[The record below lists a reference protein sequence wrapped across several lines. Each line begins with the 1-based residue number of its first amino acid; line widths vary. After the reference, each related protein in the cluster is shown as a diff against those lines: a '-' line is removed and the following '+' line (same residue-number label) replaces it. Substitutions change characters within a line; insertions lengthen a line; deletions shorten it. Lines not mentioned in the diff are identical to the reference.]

1 MTDSE
6 TKPCAGLV
14 QRRNSLQKQR
24 EAWVVSDRVKTPS
37 PTPPVVSAFVAKK
50 SRPSETVSFSLP
62 PGGFKNQPEPKTKS
76 LNSQIDELF
85 SQYYPAVNT
94 DLEEQLCTAQV
105 VEAVVDLIL
114 HQTLQLAQHKNTEDP
129 MSLETTPGKSRKR
142 KRPEN
147 LGRLFCMM

>member
-1 MTDSE
+1 MRASIVESVHPVLPKHEKT
-6 TKPCAGLV
+6 TFCACYGV
-14 QRRNSLQKQR
+14 
-24 EAWVVSDRVKTPS
+24 
-37 PTPPVVSAFVAKK
+37 
-50 SRPSETVSFSLP
+50 PSETVSFSLP

-94 DLEEQLCTAQV
+94 DLEDQLSTAQV

-114 HQTLQLAQHKNTEDP
+114 HQTLQLAEQKNTENQ
-129 MSLETTPGKSRKR
+129 MALETTPGKTRKR

-147 LGRLFCMM
+147 LGRSLLFPLLYLWL